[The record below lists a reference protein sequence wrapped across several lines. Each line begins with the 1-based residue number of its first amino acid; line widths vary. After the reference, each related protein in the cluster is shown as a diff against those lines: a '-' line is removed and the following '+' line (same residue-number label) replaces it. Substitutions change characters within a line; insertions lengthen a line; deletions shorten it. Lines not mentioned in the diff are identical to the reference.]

1 MLSVPND
8 TQSSAADLER
18 LLLLKQLQIDSL
30 LEITKSINNNRNASE
45 LFRIYEFILQAQM
58 GVGRL
63 LVFHHGQ
70 NWDVVCRS
78 KVSNETLYS
87 IDVER
92 DLMPYKETVFLNEQ
106 PNPTLQG
113 FEVVMPVYHKNE
125 ALVFLLL
132 GNIKAKDEKARL
144 ENIGFIQIITN
155 IIVVAIENKRLFKQQ
170 LQQKDLERD
179 LDVAQK
185 VQNMLIPSSLP
196 YNEQVQMAAFY
207 MPHRNVGG
215 DYYDYVSLNPDE
227 FITCM
232 ADVSGKGIPA
242 ALLMSN
248 VQAVVRTLARETN
261 NLKEI
266 VVKLNRTLLEITGG
280 DRFITLFIAKYNL
293 KTRQFTYINA
303 GHNPPFIV
311 RNNTLNVL
319 DKGCTLVG
327 VFDKLPKI
335 QQTTL
340 TLPPNTVIISYT
352 DGLTDL
358 ENNKKDMFGVDRL
371 QHLVEKYAYLDMS
384 EFNQILLNNINEFR
398 GSEPYSDDISVLNYR
413 LV

>member
-1 MLSVPND
+1 MLSVPNE
-8 TQSSAADLER
+8 TKPSAVDLER
-18 LLLLKQLQIDSL
+18 LLSLKQLQINSL
-30 LEITKSINNNRNASE
+30 LEITKSINNNRNAGE

-70 NWDVVCRS
+70 SWDVVCRS
-78 KVSNETLYS
+78 KVSSETLYS

-92 DLMPYKETVFLNEQ
+92 DLMPYKETVFLNDQ
-106 PNPTLQG
+106 PNPKLQG
-113 FEVVMPVYHKNE
+113 FEVLMPVYHKNE

-132 GNIKAKDEKARL
+132 GNIKNEDQNSQK
-144 ENIGFIQIITN
+144 ENISFIQIITN

-311 RNNTLNVL
+311 SNNTLNVL

-327 VFDKLPKI
+327 VFDKIPQI

-371 QHLVEKYAYLDMS
+371 QQFVEQYAHLDMN
-384 EFNQILLNNINEFR
+384 EFNQILLDNINEFR
-398 GSEPYSDDISVLNYR
+398 GTEPYSDDISVLNYR

>member
-1 MLSVPND
+1 MPSVPDN
-8 TQSSAADLER
+8 TQPSAADLER
-18 LLLLKQLQIDSL
+18 LLLLKQLQINSL
-30 LEITKSINNNRNASE
+30 LEITKTINNNRNATE

-58 GVGRL
+58 GVERL

-78 KVSNETLYS
+78 KVSNETLTA
-87 IDVER
+87 IDVDR
-92 DLMPYKETVFLNEQ
+92 DLVPYKETTFLDKQ
-106 PNPTLQG
+106 PNPILDG
-113 FEVVMPVYHKNE
+113 FDVLVPVYHKNE

-132 GNIKAKDEKARL
+132 GNINAKDEKTRL
-144 ENIGFIQIITN
+144 ENLNFIQIITN

-196 YNEQVQMAAFY
+196 YNKQVQMAAFY

-303 GHNPPFIV
+303 GHNAPFIV
-311 RNNTLNVL
+311 SNNTLDVL

-340 TLPPNTVIISYT
+340 TLPPNTVIVSYT

-358 ENNKKDMFGVDRL
+358 ENDKKDMFGVDKL
-371 QHLVEKYAYLDMS
+371 QHLVEQYAHLDMN
-384 EFNQILLNNINEFR
+384 EFNQILLHNINEFR